1 MNKKRI
7 LCLCL
12 IGLNLALIWGS
23 SSMNGEQSAAFSGWV
38 GSLIDWLFPGADAS
52 GGGAGHGVLRKV
64 AHFTEFC
71 TLGMLFSW
79 LARMTCKERWLKRLS
94 PLASGVLVACVDE
107 TIQLFVPGRAGL
119 LTDVGIDTLGCT
131 LGIVLITLFFYVRR
145 KFLEETNL

>member
-7 LCLCL
+7 LCFLL
-12 IGLNLALIWGS
+12 IGVNLALIWGS
-23 SSMNGEQSAAFSGWV
+23 SCMDGEASNAFSGFV
-38 GSLIDWLFPGADAS
+38 GSIVNWLFPKTNAGV
-52 GGGAGHGVLRKV
+52 GGAGHGILRKI

-79 LARMTCKERWLKRLS
+79 LARMLFTERRFLFSLG
-94 PLASGVLVACVDE
+94 AGFLVACVDE

-131 LGIVLITLFFYVRR
+131 LGIVLITLIFYVRT
-145 KFLEETNL
+145 KFLEETKS